1 MMGMHT
7 KTVKNK
13 KYLYH
18 TEMKDGKKVEKYCGS
33 VDDPMSKMRAL
44 AYERAVIEERQQRD
58 REQLESIM
66 QQLKPIVA

>member
-1 MMGMHT
+1 
-7 KTVKNK
+7 
-13 KYLYH
+13 
-18 TEMKDGKKVEKYCGS
+18 
-33 VDDPMSKMRAL
+33 MSKMRAL